1 MESGKSP
8 IFFLGGIVIVVMKQS
23 STKEDIEKVKEKA
36 IQQGHEPLV
45 IDGVERS
52 VVAISGKV
60 NDDHRAVMKL
70 LPNVSRVIPVGKPY
84 KLASKNYKD
93 QNSIIDIKGLKVG
106 GEILAIIAGPDSA
119 ETQEQTI
126 ETAIAAK
133 DAGSNGLRG
142 GAFKPRTSPYSFQGR
157 GEDGL
162 KMLKEASEI
171 TSLPLFSEIM
181 DAQHLELME
190 KYVDVLQI
198 GARNMQNFKLLEA
211 VGESKLPVL
220 LKRGMSATIEELLLA
235 SEYILSRGNENVMLC
250 ERGIRTY
257 ETATRNTFDIN
268 AIPFLKQN
276 SHLPVIAD
284 PSHATGDNK
293 LVEPVALA
301 AIAAGADGLLIEI
314 HPRPD
319 EALCDGPQALL
330 PTELKQL
337 IDKASIV
344 AQAVGRSI

>member
-1 MESGKSP
+1 M
-8 IFFLGGIVIVVMKQS
+8 IVVMKQS
-23 STKEDIEKVKEKA
+23 STKEDIEKVKKKA

-106 GEILAIIAGPDSA
+106 GENLAIIAGPDSA

-235 SEYILSRGNENVMLC
+235 SEYILSRGNENIMLC

>member
-1 MESGKSP
+1 
-8 IFFLGGIVIVVMKQS
+8 MKQS

-106 GEILAIIAGPDSA
+106 GENLAIIAGPDSA

>member
-1 MESGKSP
+1 
-8 IFFLGGIVIVVMKQS
+8 
-23 STKEDIEKVKEKA
+23 
-36 IQQGHEPLV
+36 
-45 IDGVERS
+45 
-52 VVAISGKV
+52 
-60 NDDHRAVMKL
+60 MKL

-93 QNSIIDIKGLKVG
+93 QNSIVDIKGLKVG
-106 GEILAIIAGPDSA
+106 GENLAIIAGPDSA

>member
-1 MESGKSP
+1 
-8 IFFLGGIVIVVMKQS
+8 VIVVMKQS
-23 STKEDIEKVKEKA
+23 STQEDIEKVKEKA

-106 GEILAIIAGPDSA
+106 GENLAIIAGPDSA

-181 DAQHLELME
+181 DSQHLELME

>member
-1 MESGKSP
+1 
-8 IFFLGGIVIVVMKQS
+8 MKQS

-106 GEILAIIAGPDSA
+106 GENLAIIAGPDSA

-133 DAGSNGLRG
+133 EAGSNGLRG

-314 HPRPD
+314 HPRPA

>member
-1 MESGKSP
+1 MKESH
-8 IFFLGGIVIVVMKQS
+8 
-23 STKEDIEKVKEKA
+23 TEEDIEKVKEKA

-45 IDGVERS
+45 IFGVERS
-52 VVAISGKV
+52 VVAVSGKV

-84 KLASKNYKD
+84 KLASKNYKKENSVIQI
-93 QNSIIDIKGLKVG
+93 QNLKIG
-106 GEILAIIAGPDSA
+106 GDEIAIIAGPDSA

-126 ETAIAAK
+126 ETAMAAK
-133 DAGSNGLRG
+133 EAGSNGLRG
-142 GAFKPRTSPYSFQGR
+142 GAFKPRTSPYSFQGL

-181 DAQHLELME
+181 DAQHLSMME
-190 KYVDVLQI
+190 KYVDVLQV

-220 LKRGMSATIEELLLA
+220 LKRGLSATLDELLLA

-276 SHLPVIAD
+276 SHLPCN
-284 PSHATGDNK
+284 S
-293 LVEPVALA
+293 
-301 AIAAGADGLLIEI
+301 
-314 HPRPD
+314 
-319 EALCDGPQALL
+319 
-330 PTELKQL
+330 
-337 IDKASIV
+337 
-344 AQAVGRSI
+344 

>member
-1 MESGKSP
+1 
-8 IFFLGGIVIVVMKQS
+8 MKQS
-23 STKEDIEKVKEKA
+23 HTDEDIEKVKEKA

-45 IDGVERS
+45 INGVERS
-52 VVAISGKV
+52 VVAVSGKV

-84 KLASKNYKD
+84 KLASKNYKKK
-93 QNSIIDIKGLKVG
+93 NSIIQIENLTIG
-106 GEILAIIAGPDSA
+106 GDKIAIIAGPDSA
-119 ETQEQTI
+119 ETQEQT
-126 ETAIAAK
+126 
-133 DAGSNGLRG
+133 
-142 GAFKPRTSPYSFQGR
+142 
-157 GEDGL
+157 
-162 KMLKEASEI
+162 
-171 TSLPLFSEIM
+171 
-181 DAQHLELME
+181 
-190 KYVDVLQI
+190 
-198 GARNMQNFKLLEA
+198 
-211 VGESKLPVL
+211 
-220 LKRGMSATIEELLLA
+220 LA

-284 PSHATGDNK
+284 PSHATGDNT

-314 HPRPD
+314 HPRPE

-330 PTELKQL
+330 PSELETL
-337 IDKASIV
+337 ISKASIV
-344 AQAVGRSI
+344 AKAVGRSL

>member
-1 MESGKSP
+1 M
-8 IFFLGGIVIVVMKQS
+8 IVVMKQS
-23 STKEDIEKVKEKA
+23 STKEDIEKIKEKA

-106 GEILAIIAGPDSA
+106 GEYLAIIAGPDSA

>member
-1 MESGKSP
+1 M
-8 IFFLGGIVIVVMKQS
+8 IVVMKQS

-106 GEILAIIAGPDSA
+106 GENLAIIAGPDSA

-162 KMLKEASEI
+162 KMLKEASEL

-314 HPRPD
+314 HPRPA

>member
-1 MESGKSP
+1 M
-8 IFFLGGIVIVVMKQS
+8 IVVMKQS

>member
-1 MESGKSP
+1 M
-8 IFFLGGIVIVVMKQS
+8 IVVMKQS

-106 GEILAIIAGPDSA
+106 GENLAIIAGPDSA

>member
-1 MESGKSP
+1 M
-8 IFFLGGIVIVVMKQS
+8 IVVMRQS

-106 GEILAIIAGPDSA
+106 GENLAIIAGPDSA

>member
-1 MESGKSP
+1 
-8 IFFLGGIVIVVMKQS
+8 MKQS
-23 STKEDIEKVKEKA
+23 HTEDDIEKVKEKA

-45 IDGVERS
+45 IYGVERS
-52 VVAISGKV
+52 VVAVSGKV

-70 LPNVSRVIPVGKPY
+70 LPNVSKVIPVGKPY
-84 KLASKNYKD
+84 KLASKNYKKE
-93 QNSIIDIKGLKVG
+93 NSTIELKNLTVG
-106 GEILAIIAGPDSA
+106 GEGIAIIAGPDSA
-119 ETQEQTI
+119 ETRDQTI
-126 ETAIAAK
+126 ETALAAK
-133 DAGSNGLRG
+133 EAGSNGLRG
-142 GAFKPRTSPYSFQGR
+142 GAFKPRTSPYSFQGL

-181 DAQHLELME
+181 DAQHLSMME
-190 KYVDVLQI
+190 QYVDVLQI

-211 VGESKLPVL
+211 VGESELPVL
-220 LKRGMSATIEELLLA
+220 LKRGMSATLDELLLA
-235 SEYILSRGNENVMLC
+235 SEYILARGNENVMLC

-284 PSHATGDNK
+284 PSHATGDNT

-301 AIAAGADGLLIEI
+301 AIAAGADGLIIEI

-330 PTELKQL
+330 PSELGNL
-337 IDKASIV
+337 INKASIV
-344 AQAVGRSI
+344 AKAVGRSI

>member
-1 MESGKSP
+1 
-8 IFFLGGIVIVVMKQS
+8 VIVVMKQS

-60 NDDHRAVMKL
+60 NDNHRAVMKL

-106 GEILAIIAGPDSA
+106 GENLAIIAGPDSA

>member
-1 MESGKSP
+1 M
-8 IFFLGGIVIVVMKQS
+8 IVVMKQS

-93 QNSIIDIKGLKVG
+93 QNSIVDIKGLKVG
-106 GEILAIIAGPDSA
+106 GENLAIIAGPDSA

-235 SEYILSRGNENVMLC
+235 SEYILSRGNENIMLC

>member
-1 MESGKSP
+1 M
-8 IFFLGGIVIVVMKQS
+8 IVVMKQS

-106 GEILAIIAGPDSA
+106 GENLAIIAGPDSA

-337 IDKASIV
+337 IDKVSIV

>member
-1 MESGKSP
+1 M
-8 IFFLGGIVIVVMKQS
+8 IVVMKQS

-60 NDDHRAVMKL
+60 NDNHRAVMKL

>member
-1 MESGKSP
+1 M
-8 IFFLGGIVIVVMKQS
+8 IVVMKQS
-23 STKEDIEKVKEKA
+23 SSKEDIEKVKEKA

-106 GEILAIIAGPDSA
+106 GENLAIIAGPDSA

-211 VGESKLPVL
+211 VGESELPVL

-337 IDKASIV
+337 IDKSSIV

>member
-1 MESGKSP
+1 M
-8 IFFLGGIVIVVMKQS
+8 IVVMKQS
-23 STKEDIEKVKEKA
+23 STNEDIEKVKEKA

-106 GEILAIIAGPDSA
+106 GENLAIIAGPDSA

>member
-1 MESGKSP
+1 M
-8 IFFLGGIVIVVMKQS
+8 IVVMKQS

-106 GEILAIIAGPDSA
+106 GENLAIIAGPDSA

-344 AQAVGRSI
+344 AKAVGRSI